1 MADDRGSGHRR
12 YRERRRLMPTPLGC
26 AIWIIALLVLLVILS
41 VLFGGFQLGTKA
53 GGSAP
58 VRPVTVT
65 ADQARL
71 AQL

>member
-1 MADDRGSGHRR
+1 MADHPGRGHRR

-26 AIWIIALLVLLVILS
+26 AIWSIALLVLLVILS

-53 GGSAP
+53 GASGP
-58 VRPVTVT
+58 VRAVTVT